1 MSPSVMP
8 PARERALR
16 KQDIMLTMIWGIIH
30 RKRRNA
36 THILSTGD
44 TNLEQ
49 QLGERSLQ
57 RRLVTGGKYDKNG
70 ENDQTITNKYES
82 LQSPYMHTYMQHI
95 QTYTH
100 TYTHVS

>member
-1 MSPSVMP
+1 MDKDVVVTLGRWPNLREDMMSPSVMP

-57 RRLVTGGKYDKNG
+57 RRLVTGG
-70 ENDQTITNKYES
+70 
-82 LQSPYMHTYMQHI
+82 
-95 QTYTH
+95 
-100 TYTHVS
+100 